1 MAAKVFTGINGKVD
15 SAEVNSDYENSTRFD
30 KVQVGKLGIYF
41 RDGFKIRFMD
51 YSLLERVFIRVQEVN
66 LKTCCGGSTSAYY
79 RLVFV
84 SGGREIGEVFSENEK
99 ALDAALALIHE
110 NAPYIAIGY
119 TGKQ

>member
-1 MAAKVFTGINGKVD
+1 MNTKVFTGINGKVD

-30 KVQVGKLGIYF
+30 KVQVGKLGVFF

-84 SGGREIGEVFSENEK
+84 SGGNEIGNALSENEK
-99 ALDAALALIHE
+99 AMNEALALIHE
-110 NAPYIAIGY
+110 NAPQLTIGY
-119 TGKQ
+119 NK